1 MLCADCLAPGP
12 TTVRQSPMEPANGSP
27 TETQENLEQALA
39 MGLIPF
45 RLRILMEQI
54 SYSVERLYT
63 YYVYDQSDIQRKW
76 MQTSLL
82 VV

>member
-1 MLCADCLAPGP
+1 
-12 TTVRQSPMEPANGSP
+12 MEPANGSP

-39 MGLIPF
+39 MELIPF